1 MKIYRGYDQT
11 DLDQQYN
18 NQCTVPDYTVYV
30 QRYERMSV
38 KARARLACELDIAY
52 GTSADELMDLY
63 LAPADNAPVQVFI
76 HGGGWRQLS
85 KDVSAFAAEAFVAA
99 GVMFVAVGVSLVPA
113 VKLESLVTQVRKS
126 VAWLFTNVS
135 RFGGDPH
142 RIRVCG
148 HSSGAHLASM
158 LMSDNWQ
165 DEFGVPDDVVKS
177 GLLVSG
183 LCDLEPVRLS
193 YRNEHLRLDRLAVRR
208 NSLLYNLPK
217 SGIPLTVAYGQ
228 HETDEFKRQ
237 SQMLSEAW
245 QNAGNSCASLQ
256 IDGRNHFDVILELA
270 GQNGVLAQL
279 ALSLIRNSVR

>member
-1 MKIYRGYDQT
+1 MKIYREYDQT
-11 DLDQQYN
+11 GLDQQYN
-18 NQCTVPDYTVYV
+18 NQGTVPDYTVYV

-38 KARARLACELDIAY
+38 KARTRLACELDIAY
-52 GTSADELMDLY
+52 GKNADELMDLY

-85 KDVSAFAAEAFVAA
+85 KGVSAFAAEAFVAA
-99 GVMFVAVGVSLVPA
+99 GVMFVAVGFSLIPA
-113 VKLESLVTQVRKS
+113 VKLESIVAQVRKS

-142 RIRVCG
+142 RIHVCG

-165 DEFGVPDDVVKS
+165 GAFEVPDDIVKS

-193 YRNEHLRLDRLAVRR
+193 YRNEYLGLDHLSVRR

-217 SGIPLTVAYGQ
+217 SGMPLIVAYGQ

-237 SQMLSEAW
+237 SQVLSEAW

-270 GQNGVLAQL
+270 SQNGVLSQL
-279 ALSLIRNSVR
+279 ALSLIRNSVC

>member
-1 MKIYRGYDQT
+1 
-11 DLDQQYN
+11 
-18 NQCTVPDYTVYV
+18 
-30 QRYERMSV
+30 MSV

-99 GVMFVAVGVSLVPA
+99 GVMFVAVGFSLIPA
-113 VKLESLVTQVRKS
+113 VKLESIVTQVRKS

-142 RIRVCG
+142 RIHVCG

-165 DEFGVPDDVVKS
+165 DAFGVPDDVVKS

-228 HETDEFKRQ
+228 HETNEFKRQ